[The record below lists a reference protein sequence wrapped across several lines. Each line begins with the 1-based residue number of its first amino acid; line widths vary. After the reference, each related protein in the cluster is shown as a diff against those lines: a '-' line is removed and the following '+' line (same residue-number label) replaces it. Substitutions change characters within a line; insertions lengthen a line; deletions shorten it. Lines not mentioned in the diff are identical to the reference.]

1 MVSVKSDN
9 FKTKQEKSDNM
20 FGKILVPID
29 GSTEAIAATKHA
41 RKIAEKFG
49 SAVTLL
55 HIVQHAAYIEA
66 DSFSMSSSIIASLD
80 ERGNQLLAEALEVFQ
95 DFDGRVTT
103 RMEYGHPG
111 MKITEISKEEKYS
124 LIIMGRRG
132 MSDVAKLLMGSVSN
146 YVLHYALCPILII
159 RDDD

>member
-1 MVSVKSDN
+1 
-9 FKTKQEKSDNM
+9 M

-29 GSTEAIAATKHA
+29 GSTEAIAAAKHA
-41 RKIAEKFG
+41 RTVAEKFN

-55 HIVQHAAYIEA
+55 HIIQHATYIES
-66 DSFSMSSSIIASLD
+66 DSPSMSSSIITSMD
-80 ERGNQLLAEALEVFQ
+80 ERGNQVLEEALELFR

-103 RMEYGHPG
+103 CIEYGHPG
-111 MKITEISKEEKYS
+111 MKVTEISKEKNYS

-146 YVLHYALCPILII
+146 YVLHYAICPILII
-159 RDDD
+159 REQN